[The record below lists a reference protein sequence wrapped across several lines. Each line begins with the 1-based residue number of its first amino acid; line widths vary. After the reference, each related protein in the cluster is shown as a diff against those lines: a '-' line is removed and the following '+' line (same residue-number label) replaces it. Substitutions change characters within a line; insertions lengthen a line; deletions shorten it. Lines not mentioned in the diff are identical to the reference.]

1 MWVPSLGGE
10 DLLEEEM
17 AIHSSTLAWEIPGHG
32 IQQEQRSLAGYSP
45 WGPKELA
52 MTEHARMPSPS
63 QL

>member
-1 MWVPSLGGE
+1 
-10 DLLEEEM
+10 M

-45 WGPKELA
+45 WGHKELA